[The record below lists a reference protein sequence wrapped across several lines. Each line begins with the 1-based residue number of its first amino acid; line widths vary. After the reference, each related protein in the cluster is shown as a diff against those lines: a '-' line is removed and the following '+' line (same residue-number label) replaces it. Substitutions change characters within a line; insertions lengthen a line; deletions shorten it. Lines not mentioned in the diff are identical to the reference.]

1 MLGAEALPRT
11 EVIKHITSLL
21 QDKNSRSNEILA
33 SHTYDYE
40 LQRQGCKEIT
50 IQEVPL
56 CFEKNYIHV
65 FGKAETMRLGT
76 YAESLSLGRFLT
88 LVVTE
93 CAQAPTLARRE

>member
-56 CFEKNYIHV
+56 CFEKKLHTRLWKSRNY
-65 FGKAETMRLGT
+65 ETRYICRIFEPRQILDSGSYRMCPG
-76 YAESLSLGRFLT
+76 ANFS
-88 LVVTE
+88 
-93 CAQAPTLARRE
+93 